1 LTFRE
6 AQCRLLEDLRH
17 RIHNGD
23 LTERGLARISGISQP
38 HVHNVLKGIRFLS
51 PGSLDLIL
59 KSLNYSIL
67 DFSTQPELETCTV
80 ARFHPYTNFDLRLK
94 DSAIGPRMPWSDRA
108 TSRRKFSLPADLEN
122 SPANL
127 VLARVRLDTH
137 MDPDLT
143 DCDLAVLDTSAR
155 WCSYF
160 SPRGIYVISLAGQTI
175 LRYVRCG
182 KSCIYLAASDNLDDP
197 LAWQSLPMLDG
208 EITEL
213 VKGKVIWFGRE
224 EQLHFQTRQCG
235 RFLTD
240 ATSS

>member
-1 LTFRE
+1 
-6 AQCRLLEDLRH
+6 
-17 RIHNGD
+17 
-23 LTERGLARISGISQP
+23 
-38 HVHNVLKGIRFLS
+38 
-51 PGSLDLIL
+51 
-59 KSLNYSIL
+59 L

-80 ARFHPYTNFDLRLK
+80 SRFHPHTNFELRLM

-108 TSRRKFSLPADLEN
+108 TSRRKFSLPADLEH

-127 VLARVRLDTH
+127 VLARVRFDAH
-137 MDPDLT
+137 MDPALT
-143 DCDLAVLDTSAR
+143 GCDLAVLDTSAR
-155 WCSYF
+155 WCTFF
-160 SPRGIYVISLAGQTI
+160 SPRGIYVISHAGQTI

-182 KSCIYLAASDNLDDP
+182 KSCIYLAAADTLDDP
-197 LAWQSLPMLDG
+197 LAWDVRPVGDR

-213 VKGKVIWFGRE
+213 VKGRVIWIGRD